1 MRDGDEEA
9 VRWLS
14 YSEIAALRRISRT
27 SAERM
32 VRRAK
37 WRRQVDNQGVTK
49 AAVPLAYAEA
59 DRTSPPDGQAES
71 QGDSQAENPPDSA
84 LFAALRGAFD
94 VALAAKDEQIQ
105 RLETAAATE
114 RDRADAFRELAMKNA
129 GMVEAEQAQNAEL
142 RVRLEQ
148 RRAEAQE
155 ARQEVEQLRQ
165 ADTARR
171 GQGRWTRLKAAWR
184 GE

>member
-14 YSEIAALRRISRT
+14 YSEIAALRHISRT

-49 AAVPLAYAEA
+49 AAVPLTYAEA
-59 DRTSPPDGQAES
+59 DRTSPPAGQAES
-71 QGDSQAENPPDSA
+71 QADKQAENPPDSA
-84 LFAALRGAFD
+84 LLEALRRAFE
-94 VALAAKDEQIQ
+94 VALAAKDEQIV
-105 RLETAAATE
+105 RLETTAATE
-114 RDRADAFRELAMKNA
+114 RERASAFRELAIKNA
-129 GMVEAEQAQNAEL
+129 GMAEAEQSQNAEL
-142 RVRLEQ
+142 RVALEQ
-148 RRAEAQE
+148 TRAEALE
-155 ARQEVEQLRQ
+155 AQQRVDELRQ
-165 ADTARR
+165 ADAQRR
-171 GQGRWTRLKAAWR
+171 GEGRWMRLRAAWR

>member
-49 AAVPLAYAEA
+49 AAVPLAYAEP
-59 DRTSPPDGQAES
+59 DRTDPPDGQE
-71 QGDSQAENPPDSA
+71 ENPPDSA
-84 LFAALRGAFD
+84 LLAALQGAVD
-94 VALAAKDEQIQ
+94 VLRQRAERAETESGEAHKRADVAVALAERVLVQLAD
-105 RLETAAATE
+105 ASTE
-114 RDRADAFRELAMKNA
+114 VGKLRDRLNA
-129 GMVEAEQAQNAEL
+129 SEGRAKVAEEAAAEL
-142 RVRLEQ
+142 RQ
-148 RRAEAQE
+148 AEA
-155 ARQEVEQLRQ
+155 L
-165 ADTARR
+165 RR
-171 GQGRWTRLKAAWR
+171 GQALWPRLKAAWR